1 MIKFNQKQIDVFKK
15 LGVVAI
21 YIFGSQVQGLAHK
34 MSDVD
39 IGIIFDKP
47 EKYKNKTMD
56 AYSEFYSIFTD
67 VFPGK
72 DVDIVFLQLVSP
84 ALQFRA
90 VRDGKII
97 YEADQEQQLNYRES
111 VFKKYL
117 DLRHLYNMR
126 YQAILEAI

>member
-1 MIKFNQKQIDVFKK
+1 MIKFNQKQIDTFKE

-21 YIFGSQVQGLAHK
+21 YIFGSQAQGLAHK

-39 IGIIFDKP
+39 IGIIFDNP

-90 VRDGKII
+90 VRDGQII
-97 YEADQEQQLNYRES
+97 YEADQERQLNYREN

-117 DLRHLYNMR
+117 DLRHLYTMR
-126 YQAILEAI
+126 YQAILDAI

>member
-1 MIKFNQKQIDVFKK
+1 MIKFDQKQIDIFNE

-21 YIFGSQVQGLAHK
+21 YIFGSQAQRLAHK

-39 IGIIFDKP
+39 IGVIFDKP

-56 AYSEFYSIFTD
+56 AYLKFYSIFTD

-72 DVDIVFLQLVSP
+72 EVDIVFLQLVSP

-90 VRDGKII
+90 VRDGQII
-97 YEADQEQQLNYRES
+97 YEADQEQQLIYREN

-117 DLRHLYNMR
+117 DLRHLYDMR
-126 YQAILEAI
+126 YQAILETI

>member
-1 MIKFNQKQIDVFKK
+1 MEFNQKQINIFKE

-21 YIFGSQVQGLAHK
+21 YIFGSQAQGLAQP

-47 EKYKNKTMD
+47 AQYKNKTMD
-56 AYSEFYSIFTD
+56 AYAEFYSIFTD
-67 VFPGK
+67 IFPGK

-90 VRDGKII
+90 VRDGQII
-97 YEADQEQQLNYRES
+97 YEADQEQQLTYREN
-111 VFKKYL
+111 VFKNRADFEYFY
-117 DLRHLYNMR
+117 DIQYNAALQR
-126 YQAILEAI
+126 I